1 MSTAAAI
8 YLATAVV
15 PFKKRLMML
24 MFFAI
29 VFLAVYLDQITK
41 WLAIIFLKG
50 EESANVINNVLRF
63 TYVENRGAAF
73 GMFSDHRWV
82 FLLVSSVAI
91 IGITV
96 YMIKWRPESK
106 LACTAISFIVGGG
119 IGNMIDR
126 LCIGYVVDFID
137 FYAFPNLWKF
147 IFNVAESFVCVGA
160 GLLMFYLISSMIKEA
175 KQEKLN
181 ATENKAADAE

>member
-1 MSTAAAI
+1 M
-8 YLATAVV
+8 LA
-15 PFKKRLMML
+15 
-24 MFFAI
+24 FFVI

-50 EESANVINNVLRF
+50 EESAIVIKDVLRF

-73 GMFSDHRWV
+73 GMLAEHRWV
-82 FLLVSSVAI
+82 FLLISSAAI

-96 YMIKWRPESK
+96 YMIKYRPESK

-147 IFNVAESFVCVGA
+147 IFNVADSFVCVGA

-175 KQEKLN
+175 KLEKLN
-181 ATENKAADAE
+181 ASEGKTKDTE